1 MTGTHKN
8 NESHIESA
16 VYTEHLAEVNKSRS
30 VIAKDDI
37 FNDRGV
43 LLVKKGNP
51 ITPEITQAIMQFKL
65 LKPIQ
70 DSITIKNEIGGVELY
85 ESTLGVIEGEASLT
99 AIHKR
104 YALDSLLKSQFL
116 SYDQFPMLRQKLTV
130 MAERLPEIYRRTL
143 CCTWLSVLIAK
154 EMRLPAEEI
163 TNVFLAG
170 LAHDIG
176 MLHISPEILERQGQ
190 LSPEEWRQMQAH
202 VVISKTILEALDN
215 VPKIVCVAV
224 LEHHERCDGT
234 GYPTGKVES
243 ELSIIGQII
252 ALSDSVIAVYFN
264 RFKVDGRNWRDV
276 IPIIQMNSHAYFYR
290 NYEVLVTILRRSEL
304 PSVNI
309 VGQDAMPAFID
320 RLVEKNLQLKIWFDA
335 VGKYLRA
342 LGFTHGDRKLYVLQ
356 NIYIHVATAVT
367 GSGLLQDDFGT
378 WLLQVK
384 NEKLKDHYREIE
396 DISLMQ
402 EEVVFHLSRLSKMTK
417 IYLDANPK
425 GSKTV
430 IDALMSC
437 LEQSVIYQAA

>member
-85 ESTLGVIEGEASLT
+85 ETTLKIIEGEASLI

-104 YALDSLLKSQFL
+104 YALDALLKSQFL

-154 EMRLPAEEI
+154 EMRLAAEEI
-163 TNVFLAG
+163 ANVFLAG

-215 VPKIVCVAV
+215 VPKKVCVAV

-264 RFKVDGRNWRDV
+264 KFKADGRNWRDV

-342 LGFTHGDRKLYVLQ
+342 LGFTHGDRKLHVLQ

-367 GSGLLQDDFGT
+367 GSGLLQDDFGA

-425 GSKTV
+425 CSKTV
-430 IDALMSC
+430 IDALMLC